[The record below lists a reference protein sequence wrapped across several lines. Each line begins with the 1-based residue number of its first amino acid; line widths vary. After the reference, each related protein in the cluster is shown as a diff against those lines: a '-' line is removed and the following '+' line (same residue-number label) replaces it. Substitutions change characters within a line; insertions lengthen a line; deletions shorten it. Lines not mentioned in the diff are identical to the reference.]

1 MDLPEAVRSVVGDES
16 VAARVS
22 LGGEDLLLVTPTG
35 TVVYR
40 AEGLL
45 SDESVNEYGH
55 DVERIAVKSKRRKAK
70 IRLDYGTGGEQ
81 SFSLPT
87 SRVDDALHP
96 ILAGVLNA
104 AGVTDP
110 GETVKRTFRFSE
122 LTVVVTSARLVKHV
136 GGAVWDAGH
145 EEFHYDDVTD
155 LRFEEG
161 SHGTAVVLRLG
172 DRQERFKAPN
182 DSAGELRE
190 ALVATLLDHVGH
202 DSLEAFRAA
211 RDEGGEG
218 GEGES
223 GEGMAVEGL
232 SPLGSDPVE
241 STDDSQGQHKAE
253 ADSPVGS
260 TTTGVDVVGGSVESV
275 GSEGGGDDVAAE
287 LAALREAVE
296 QQGER
301 IDAQRE
307 LIDQLIEE
315 LRRGR

>member
-22 LGGEDLLLVTPTG
+22 LGGEDLLLVTPTR

-45 SDESVNEYGH
+45 SDESVREYGH
-55 DVERIAVKSKRRKAK
+55 DVERIAVETKRRKAK
-70 IRLDYGTGGEQ
+70 LRLDYGTGGEETV
-81 SFSLPT
+81 SLPA

-110 GETVKRTFRFSE
+110 GETVERTFRFSE
-122 LTVVVTSARLVKHV
+122 LTIVVTSARLVKHV
-136 GGAVWDAGH
+136 GSAVWDEGY
-145 EEFHYDDVTD
+145 EEYGYDDVTD

-161 SHGTAVVLRLG
+161 SHGTAVVLRMS

-182 DSAGELRE
+182 ESARRLRE
-190 ALVATLLDHVGH
+190 ALVAALLAHAGH

-211 RDEGGEG
+211 RAAADEEAEDGD
-218 GEGES
+218 
-223 GEGMAVEGL
+223 GMAVAGL
-232 SPLGSDPVE
+232 SPLGSDGTGDVGDTDE
-241 STDDSQGQHKAE
+241 SETDDPS
-253 ADSPVGS
+253 S
-260 TTTGVDVVGGSVESV
+260 GVDVVGGNGSAERSNSVETT
-275 GSEGGGDDVAAE
+275 GDDVAAE
-287 LAALREAVE
+287 LAALREEVE
-296 QQGER
+296 RQGER

>member
-1 MDLPEAVRSVVGDES
+1 MELPEAVRSVVGDES

-22 LGGEDLLLVTPTG
+22 LGGEDLLLVTPTR

-45 SDESVNEYGH
+45 SDESVREYGH
-55 DVERIAVKSKRRKAK
+55 DVERIAVETKRRKAK
-70 IRLDYGTGGEQ
+70 VRLDYGTGGEQ
-81 SFSLPT
+81 SLSLPT

-145 EEFHYDDVTD
+145 EEFPYDDVTD

-161 SHGTAVVLRLG
+161 SHGTAVVLRMG

-182 DSAGELRE
+182 DSARELRE
-190 ALVATLLDHVGH
+190 ALVAALLDHTGH

-211 RDEGGEG
+211 RAGDGEG
-218 GEGES
+218 DEAEA

-232 SPLGSDPVE
+232 SPLGSDSSE
-241 STDDSQGQHKAE
+241 STDDGQSGTGDAV
-253 ADSPVGS
+253 A
-260 TTTGVDVVGGSVESV
+260 GVDVVGGGGESVTESGAGASVET
-275 GSEGGGDDVAAE
+275 DTNADVAAE
-287 LAALREAVE
+287 LAALREQVE
-296 QQGER
+296 RQGER

>member
-1 MDLPEAVRSVVGDES
+1 MDLPEAVRPVVGDES

-22 LGGEDLLLVTPTG
+22 LGGEDLLLVTPTR

-45 SDESVNEYGH
+45 SDESVREYGH
-55 DVERIAVKSKRRKAK
+55 DVERIAVESKRRKVK
-70 IRLDYGTGGEQ
+70 VRLNYGTGGEQ
-81 SFSLPT
+81 SLSLPT

-136 GGAVWDAGH
+136 GGAVWDADH

-161 SHGTAVVLRLG
+161 SHGTAVVLRMG
-172 DRQERFKAPN
+172 DRQERFKTPN
-182 DSAGELRE
+182 DSARELRE
-190 ALVATLLDHVGH
+190 ALVAALLGH
-202 DSLEAFRAA
+202 AGHGSLEAFRAA
-211 RDEGGEG
+211 RAEDGEG
-218 GEGES
+218 GEAES

-232 SPLGSDPVE
+232 SPLGGDPGE
-241 STDDSQGQHKAE
+241 STGDGQGQDE
-253 ADSPVGS
+253 ADGPVGS
-260 TTTGVDVVGGSVESV
+260 AATGVDVVGGSVESAD
-275 GSEGGGDDVAAE
+275 GEREDVAAE

-307 LIDQLIEE
+307 LIDQLITE